1 MGTVS
6 VRKLSRKAHRSR
18 IHLRMRKKLAGTTE
32 RPRLCVYRSLK
43 HMHAQ
48 IIDDLLG
55 KTLVAASS
63 LDEGVRAHI
72 KGGGNIAAS
81 KVVGKIIAERALAAG
96 LDGVAVGGEFD
107 DGGQGHRFLRTQA
120 ISHQGEQTFH

>member
-6 VRKLSRKAHRSR
+6 VRKLSRKEHRSR

-48 IIDDLLG
+48 IIDDRLG
-55 KTLVAASS
+55 RTLAAASS
-63 LDEGVRAHI
+63 LDEGVRKHI

-81 KVVGKIIAERALAAG
+81 KVVGKVIAERALAAG
-96 LDGVAVGGEFD
+96 IELVVFDRGGYQYH
-107 DGGQGHRFLRTQA
+107 GRVQA
-120 ISHQGEQTFH
+120 LAEAAREAGLKF